1 MKGVKKETKKKEN
14 SRLESG
20 FNKKYFAKDRTKIE
34 RLFGFWSTIR
44 TIYLIVNFF
53 FFSFYVR

>member
-1 MKGVKKETKKKEN
+1 MKGVKKETKKKKKEN

-34 RLFGFWSTIR
+34 RLFGF
-44 TIYLIVNFF
+44 
-53 FFSFYVR
+53 